1 MKFQNPDGSIN
12 LEEWSKFNGKSE
24 FENFQAV
31 IAILSI
37 KAKVTPQTVIM
48 TCKELDRAQQRPA
61 IR

>member
-12 LEEWSKFNGKSE
+12 LEEWSKVNGKSE

-48 TCKELDRAQQRPA
+48 TCKELR
-61 IR
+61 